1 MNQILCDHIQT
12 IGDQIKAAEEKFNR
26 PKESVTLLAVSKRHP
41 ISAIQQSL
49 ECEQIALG
57 ENYAQEMHEK
67 AQQLEQSYAEWH
79 FIGPIQSNK
88 TRLIAEHASWIHSID
103 RLKIARR
110 INEHSLSEHSSHNHK
125 PINIC
130 LQVNINNENSKSGVL
145 IGQLPELAEQVSQLS
160 GIKLRGL
167 MAIPE
172 ATNDFDLQR
181 KNFAKVRKA
190 MEGLNQQGYNLD
202 TLSMGMSGDMEAAI
216 AEGAT
221 IVRIGTAIFGKR
233 PN

>member
-1 MNQILCDHIQT
+1 MNPTLCDHIQT
-12 IGDQIKAAEEKFNR
+12 IGNQIKAAEEKYNR
-26 PKESVTLLAVSKRHP
+26 PKGSVTLLAVSKRHP
-41 ISAIQQSL
+41 VSAIQQSL
-49 ECEQIALG
+49 KCGQLALG
-57 ENYAQEMHEK
+57 ENYAQEMQEK
-67 AQQLEQSYAEWH
+67 AAQIQSSSRYKPEWH

-88 TRLIAEHASWIHSID
+88 TRPIAEVASWIHSID
-103 RLKIARR
+103 RFKIARR
-110 INEHSLSEHSSHNHK
+110 ISEQKLDSHE

-130 LQVNINNENSKSGVL
+130 LQVNINEENSKSGVL
-145 IGQLPELAEQVSQLS
+145 IDQLPELAEQISSLS

-172 ATNDFDLQR
+172 ATQDFGLQR
-181 KNFAKVRKA
+181 KNFATVRKA

-221 IVRIGTAIFGKR
+221 IVRIGTAIFGQR
-233 PN
+233 PD